1 MKKSMPAHTTTVATL
16 RPLSSDRVTAVALAR
31 MAILSR
37 NDPEA
42 ETGPFLSMVERDV
55 ADGSA
60 TGVLRVDGER
70 VNGIALWELPT
81 ELGATVQVL
90 YLVEGTQT
98 PERYR
103 DFLREIAA
111 IAGPVAFAPGRFAG
125 LSDAEEEE
133 TMRGLGFA
141 RFARSEMRLP
151 PESPAP
157 EVPSVAL
164 SELRVYRPDD
174 LSTVTRLHQRAYEGQ
189 FDRYLFLTDPD
200 PGRNAELE
208 MQGIV
213 GGRWGEFLPWASW
226 VVDGRDGVVAAS
238 LVVRAPYGPLIAD
251 VMVDPSLRGR
261 RLGGAVV
268 ASTIRALRA
277 RGESVIVLNVTD
289 GNRRAVRLYER
300 LGFVRSLG
308 PSYGWYST
316 ARIPISPEQ
325 S

>member
-1 MKKSMPAHTTTVATL
+1 MIAL
-16 RPLSSDRVTAVALAR
+16 RPLSSDRPTAVALAR
-31 MAILSR
+31 TAILSR

-42 ETGPFLSMVERDV
+42 EVGPFLSMVERDV

-60 TGVLRVDGER
+60 AGVLRVDNER
-70 VNGIALWELPT
+70 VDGIALWETPT
-81 ELGATVQVL
+81 DLGATVQVL

-103 DFLREIAA
+103 QFLQEIAG
-111 IAGPVAFAPGRFAG
+111 IAGPVVFAPGRFAG
-125 LSDAEEEE
+125 LSESEEAEV
-133 TMRGLGFA
+133 MRGLGFA

-151 PESPAP
+151 PEVPTPEAPSPP
-157 EVPSVAL
+157 IL
-164 SELRVYRPDD
+164 GLRDSRPDD
-174 LSTVTRLHQRAYEGQ
+174 VAPLIRLHQRAYEDH

-200 PGRNAELE
+200 PARNAELE
-208 MQGIV
+208 MQGIL

-226 VVDGRDGVVAAS
+226 VVDGPDAMVAAS

-251 VMVDPSLRGR
+251 VMVDPSHRGR
-261 RLGGAVV
+261 RLGAAVV
-268 ASTIRALRA
+268 GATIRALRG

-300 LGFVRSLG
+300 LGFVRTIG
-308 PSYGWYST
+308 PSYGWYSA